1 MLGRDYV
8 TPFDQDLARDKTN
21 QVVCLKARSIGE
33 RGALCLGAEFV
44 RGACPQL
51 QLLDLSRCEIKTRG
65 LGRLLHGIRIGNLYN
80 LRSLVL
86 KGNHIGSR
94 GLEYVK
100 DVLTSGVLSELKV
113 LDLRENELGDDG
125 ADIIMRMIVGGS
137 FRTLSELHLQ
147 NNGIT
152 DVGFMKIFKAM
163 QSMQERSFPMIRR
176 LGLELNYISAKC
188 KQECYPIP
196 LYFSV

>member
-1 MLGRDYV
+1 
-8 TPFDQDLARDKTN
+8 
-21 QVVCLKARSIGE
+21 
-33 RGALCLGAEFV
+33 
-44 RGACPQL
+44 
-51 QLLDLSRCEIKTRG
+51 
-65 LGRLLHGIRIGNLYN
+65 
-80 LRSLVL
+80 
-86 KGNHIGSR
+86 
-94 GLEYVK
+94 
-100 DVLTSGVLSELKV
+100 
-113 LDLRENELGDDG
+113 
-125 ADIIMRMIVGGS
+125 MIVGGS

-196 LYFSV
+196 LYFSL